1 LKSIGGDKLMTLLVF
16 AGFLLDWI
24 AVAFN
29 WRKIKPIAKVLAMVL
44 LILWTLDNVSWAINP
59 SIMLLLLAQLS
70 GLLGDIFLLL
80 SHRWFLPG
88 LGAFLVGHL
97 FYIALL
103 IINMAFIVD
112 LSSNALI
119 YPAVIAAVLWGFAL
133 RIVYSI
139 FKQEHFISHR
149 NGNLLWVLVQLYIW
163 VLSGLM
169 FLTFVRFFLQLG
181 FDRTLWLLPIGGL
194 LFLISDTLLAYDRFV
209 SRINR
214 GQLWVHMT
222 YHLAQFCLAG
232 GFLMIYRQM

>member
-1 LKSIGGDKLMTLLVF
+1 MTLVVF
-16 AGFLLDWI
+16 AGFLLDWL

-29 WRKIKPIAKVLAMVL
+29 WRRIKPVAKILAMTLV
-44 LILWTLDNVSWAINP
+44 ILWTLNSVSWSINLL
-59 SIMLLLLAQLS
+59 ILLLLLAQLF
-70 GLLGDIFLLL
+70 GLIGDIFLLL

-88 LGAFLVGHL
+88 LGAFMVGHL
-97 FYIALL
+97 LYIALL
-103 IINMAFIVD
+103 MINMAFIVD
-112 LSSNALI
+112 LSFNALI
-119 YPAVIAAVLWGFAL
+119 YPAVIAAVLWGFTL
-133 RIVYSI
+133 WIVYSI

-169 FLTFVRFFLQLG
+169 FLTFVRVFIQPGLDLK
-181 FDRTLWLLPIGGL
+181 LWLLPAGGL

-209 SRINR
+209 SKINR

-232 GFLMIYRQM
+232 GFLIIFRQI

>member
-1 LKSIGGDKLMTLLVF
+1 MTLVVF
-16 AGFLLDWI
+16 AGFLLDWL

-29 WRKIKPIAKVLAMVL
+29 WRRIKPVAKILAMTLV
-44 LILWTLDNVSWAINP
+44 ILWTLNSVSWSINLL
-59 SIMLLLLAQLS
+59 ILLLLLAQLF
-70 GLLGDIFLLL
+70 GLIGDIFLLL

-97 FYIALL
+97 LYIALL
-103 IINMAFIVD
+103 MINMAFIVD
-112 LSSNALI
+112 LSFNALI
-119 YPAVIAAVLWGFAL
+119 YPAVIAAVLWGFTL
-133 RIVYSI
+133 WIVYSI

-169 FLTFVRFFLQLG
+169 FLTFVRVFIQPGLDLK
-181 FDRTLWLLPIGGL
+181 LWLLPAGGL

-209 SRINR
+209 SKINR

-232 GFLMIYRQM
+232 GFLIIFRQI